1 MSLLW
6 GILGIEGGNIA
17 SHRESMFV
25 FGDDVIFEMSQPWRL
40 FFDSPAKKNLAAIT
54 VNFRFMLAKHYPA
67 FCGSCLERHFLWL
80 TDLNY
85 VTPTCFVYEKIA
97 VLHFDR
103 ACTEE
108 L

>member
-1 MSLLW
+1 MSFFYGVYSGHTQPTFFCAALW

-67 FCGSCLERHFLWL
+67 FCGSCLERHFL
-80 TDLNY
+80 
-85 VTPTCFVYEKIA
+85 
-97 VLHFDR
+97 
-103 ACTEE
+103 
-108 L
+108 